1 MTRALLAAM
10 VYFLLV
16 FAAGFALGAVRV
28 MLVVPR
34 LGVFAATLI
43 EIPMVLAVAFLACRW
58 LIDHWQVPP
67 QPALRWAMAAWFLAL
82 LALGEWQLGILL
94 FDRSAAQQWAMLASP
109 AGLAGLSAQL
119 LAALLP
125 VILLRHPVRR

>member
-1 MTRALLAAM
+1 MIRALLAAT

-28 MLVVPR
+28 ILVVPR

-43 EIPMVLAVAFLACRW
+43 EIPLMLAVAFLACR
-58 LIDHWQVPP
+58 LVLDHWQVPP
-67 QPALRWAMAAWFLAL
+67 LPVLRWTMATWFVAMLTL
-82 LALGEWQLGILL
+82 CEYQLGILL
-94 FDRSAAQQWAMLASP
+94 FDRSAGQQWALLASP
-109 AGLAGLSAQL
+109 AGLAGLGAQL

-125 VILLRHPVRR
+125 VILLRYPVRR